1 MNIGIVVNNLI
12 VIFAMIV
19 VGLIMGKRGMLS
31 DRVERDLTSI
41 LMNAGLPCMIF
52 SSMIQEYDSG
62 LVRDSVIIFAL
73 DIVIILG
80 GVVLNMTASR
90 LLRVRQSRRGVWVLA
105 ATLSN
110 GGFMGFP
117 IVYALLGSEGLF
129 LASMMN
135 LAQTIFCYSLGV
147 GILTRGSSE
156 RGKTDWR
163 KVLFTNVNLAVALGL
178 ACFLTQAPVPEL
190 VLTVTDYFGGI
201 TTPLSMLLIGLSLSH
216 GSLSAVFRD
225 LDVIAITGMRLL
237 VMPLLIVLLL
247 DFLPLPAGSLV
258 ASVTTIVQAM
268 PCPAVVLTLSNQY
281 GTDSELAARA
291 IFLSSFCCIITIPV
305 ILVLV

>member
-19 VGLIMGKRGMLS
+19 VGLVMGKRRMLS
-31 DRVERDLTSI
+31 DRAERDLTSI
-41 LMNAGLPCMIF
+41 VMNVGLPCMIF
-52 SSMIQEYDSG
+52 SSMIQEYDSN
-62 LVRDSVIIFAL
+62 LVRDSVIIFVL
-73 DIVIILG
+73 DLMIILAG
-80 GVVLNMTASR
+80 AALNLAASR
-90 LLRVRQSRRGVWVLA
+90 LLRVPQRRRGVWVLA

-135 LAQTIFCYSLGV
+135 LAQTILCYSLGV
-147 GILTRGSSE
+147 GILTSGSSE
-156 RGKTDWR
+156 QGKTDWK
-163 KVLFTNVNLAVALGL
+163 KVLLTNVNGAVVLGL

-190 VLTVTDYFGGI
+190 ILTVTDYFGAI

-225 LDVIAITGMRLL
+225 RDVISITVMRLL
-237 VMPLLIVLLL
+237 VMPLLIVLFLH
-247 DFLPLPAGSLV
+247 FLPLPADSLV
-258 ASVTTIVQAM
+258 AGIIAIVQAM

-291 IFLSSFCCIITIPV
+291 IFLSSLCCIVTIPL
-305 ILVLV
+305 ILLLV